1 MIEKTQVKEAT
12 APNVTTGRFA
22 FMLTANGNIVCKR
35 SFNITNFQERSLPSA
50 NLAES
55 MDKCVNMINED
66 LKRKTEIYLR
76 LSAPQVFKDPEEM
89 AGWLERHPNGLEPG
103 GFVVF
108 REKEGVYMWDGEKI
122 RPYEKPYNRNEYI
135 GAEETEPFELKLSF
149 LDEDE
154 EVRSVSWDGSVYPK
168 FVRTNIDLSNSK
180 NKYSNGDQFAPFE
193 SALIN
198 AFNSGAQSII
208 PRIMRQLEYACNAVN
223 LRYFTKLRYGDRRL
237 SLEVGK
243 YFHTHYCL
251 D

>member
-1 MIEKTQVKEAT
+1 MIEKQQKEAV
-12 APNVTTGRFA
+12 APNVTAGRFG
-22 FMLTANGNIVCKR
+22 FVLTANGNIVCKR
-35 SFNITNFQERSLPSA
+35 SFNITNFQERSLASA

-55 MDKCVNMINED
+55 MDKCVGMIKDD

-76 LSAPQVFKDPEEM
+76 LSAPRVFNDMDELS
-89 AGWLERHPNGLEPG
+89 GWLARHPNGLEPG

-108 REKEGVYMWDGEKI
+108 RKEEGVYTWDGEKI
-122 RPYEKPYNRNEYI
+122 REYTKPYNRNEYV
-135 GAEETEPFELKLSF
+135 GGEEQEPFELRLAF
-149 LDEDE
+149 LDGDDV
-154 EVRSVSWDGSVYPK
+154 VRSVSWDGSVYPK

-180 NKYSNGDQFAPFE
+180 NKYANSDQFAPFE
-193 SALIN
+193 SALVN

-237 SLEVGK
+237 ALDVGP
-243 YFHTHYCL
+243 YFRDHYI